1 MNTNDVLED
10 MKVAEGIAKA
20 LSPFDTGNLRF
31 NAIKSSLTNDGFRVV
46 YSLADAY
53 YIYFLEEGTQKSTM
67 HQGFIANRTVPTI
80 ASFISAKYKQRKK
93 SIVSDF
99 KNKSLLAYEDRNYNW
114 IEREQRNLYSKN
126 INLDKLARENEWEHN
141 TEMEIY
147 DENFESRRL

>member
-1 MNTNDVLED
+1 MKQNDILED
-10 MKVAEGIAKA
+10 MRVAEGIAKA
-20 LSPFDTGNLRF
+20 LSPYDTGNLRF
-31 NAIKSSLTNDGFRVV
+31 NAIKSSLTNDGFRVI

-53 YIYFLEEGTQKSTM
+53 YIYFLEEGTSKSTI

-80 ASFISAKYKQRKK
+80 ASYVSAKYKQRKK

-99 KNKSLLAYEDRNYNW
+99 KNKSLLAFEDRNYSW
-114 IEREQRNLYSKN
+114 IEREQRNLYSKS